1 MSLVDSPGP
10 PVRVLVGTA
19 GWLIPHG
26 CGAALPGS
34 GSHLA
39 RYAHRFPVTELDST
53 FYRAYPA
60 AIYERWAAC
69 VPDEFRFAVKVPRE
83 ITHVRRLVNT
93 RESLEAFLHEVS
105 YLGAKLG
112 PLLIQLPAALEFE
125 AVATRE
131 FLAALRRQYAGP
143 VACEPR
149 DASWFTVDAAAC
161 FERFGIAR
169 VASDPAVLAAAEEPA
184 GWTGLAY
191 YRLHGSPEL
200 HTSAYTDEALRGLAS
215 KLILHTAEPAARQVW
230 CIFDNTRRGAATH
243 NALTLD
249 DILARRTR

>member
-1 MSLVDSPGP
+1 M
-10 PVRVLVGTA
+10 VGTA
-19 GWLIPHG
+19 GWLIPRA
-26 CGAALPGS
+26 CGAAVPGS

-39 RYAHRFPVTELDST
+39 RYAHRFPVTEIDST

-60 AIYERWAAC
+60 AIYQRWAAC
-69 VPDEFRFAVKVPRE
+69 VPDEFRFAVKLPRE

-112 PLLIQLPAALEFE
+112 PLLIQLPAALQFE
-125 AVATRE
+125 AAATRE
-131 FLAALRRQYAGP
+131 FLGVLRRQHDGP

-149 DASWFTVDAAAC
+149 NATWFTVEAAAC
-161 FERFGIAR
+161 FERFAIAR
-169 VASDPAVLAAAEEPA
+169 VASDPAIAGVADEPA

-200 HTSAYTDEALRGLAS
+200 HTSAYTDAALRHLAS
-215 KLILHTAEPAARQVW
+215 RLLLHPAERATAQVW

-243 NALTLD
+243 NALTLY
-249 DILARRTR
+249 DILARRAN